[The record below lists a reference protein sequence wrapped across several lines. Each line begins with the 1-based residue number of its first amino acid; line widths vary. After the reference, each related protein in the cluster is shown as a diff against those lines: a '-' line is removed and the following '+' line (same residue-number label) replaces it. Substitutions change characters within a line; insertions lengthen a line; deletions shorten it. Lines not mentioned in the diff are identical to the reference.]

1 MPDSENSQSRKK
13 LLALA
18 IARGTSIAAWAH
30 KNNVPKQTANR
41 WASEPRVRATAE
53 SCRRRA
59 LDRAIGRM
67 TRHVAWA
74 ADQIAELATDAD
86 SQSVQLAALRAI
98 FSNMMAVS
106 EFAALEERMTQIE
119 EQLRLRSQRGSD
131 QRGRSH

>member
-30 KNNVPKQTANR
+30 KNNVPKQMANR

-59 LDRAIGRM
+59 LDRAVDRM

-106 EFAALEERMTQIE
+106 EFAALEARMTQIE
-119 EQLRLRSQRGSD
+119 EQLRGQDGSSA
-131 QRGRSH
+131 RTG